1 MGNRDRHDVQ
11 EKQRGTFDPALP
23 DKRPLPSFPGWR
35 RKPGSGPGAYLQ
47 TRSEGVRRQPE
58 SGESACVDGGVIVSD
73 VLKMKTPL
81 STLGSLDQGE
91 STYALL
97 PKIYRELR
105 SLAAMHL
112 RNESGYQTLQP
123 TALVHEAWVRISGNE
138 DDTWKNNQH
147 FLGVAAIVMR
157 RILVERA
164 RCKATLKRKVP
175 QQSFMEGPGL
185 VADADHVIMIHECLT
200 ILEKTDPDSAKVV
213 LLKFYGG
220 FSNPEIATS
229 TGWSI
234 RTVERQWMLAKARLY
249 RLICRTLE
257 DGNDGNIR

>member
-1 MGNRDRHDVQ
+1 MTMSMDARLRTLP
-11 EKQRGTFDPALP
+11 EPA
-23 DKRPLPSFPGWR
+23 FPC
-35 RKPGSGPGAYLQ
+35 
-47 TRSEGVRRQPE
+47 PE
-58 SGESACVDGGVIVSD
+58 SGESACPEALRTVSI
-73 VLKMKTPL
+73 VLKMKNPL
-81 STLGSLDQGE
+81 STLESLNQGE
-91 STYALL
+91 STDALL

-123 TALVHEAWVRISGNE
+123 TALVHEAWVRISGDD
-138 DDTWKNNQH
+138 DDTWKSNQH

-175 QQSFMEGPGL
+175 QQSFMENPGL

-200 ILEKTDPDSAKVV
+200 ILEKSDPDSAKVV

-234 RTVERQWMLAKARLY
+234 RTVERQWMLAKAKLY
-249 RLICRTLE
+249 RLICRSLE
-257 DGNDGNIR
+257 EGEDGNIR

>member
-1 MGNRDRHDVQ
+1 MAPGEAIDI
-11 EKQRGTFDPALP
+11 FLP
-23 DKRPLPSFPGWR
+23 
-35 RKPGSGPGAYLQ
+35 
-47 TRSEGVRRQPE
+47 
-58 SGESACVDGGVIVSD
+58 
-73 VLKMKTPL
+73 MKTPL
-81 STLGSLDQGE
+81 STLESLNQGE
-91 STYALL
+91 STHALL

-105 SLAAMHL
+105 NLAAMHL

-123 TALVHEAWVRISGNE
+123 TALVHEAWVRISGDE
-138 DDTWKNNQH
+138 DENWKSNQH

-175 QQSFMEGPGL
+175 QQSFLDFPEHISE
-185 VADADHVIMIHECLT
+185 ADHVIMIHECLT
-200 ILEKTDPDSAKVV
+200 ILERTDPDSAKVV

-220 FSNPEIATS
+220 FSNPEIAKS

-249 RLICRTLE
+249 RLICKSLE
-257 DGNDGNIR
+257 EGKDGNTP

>member
-1 MGNRDRHDVQ
+1 MGKRHLHDLLKK
-11 EKQRGTFDPALP
+11 ERGTLEPAMPGKRLLPSSLMPALRV
-23 DKRPLPSFPGWR
+23 KTGQ
-35 RKPGSGPGAYLQ
+35 GGVSG
-47 TRSEGVRRQPE
+47 RPE
-58 SGESACVDGGVIVSD
+58 SGESACLTARPIVSN
-73 VLKMKTPL
+73 VLKMKNPL
-81 STLGSLDQGE
+81 STLESPNQGE
-91 STYALL
+91 STNALL

-123 TALVHEAWVRISGNE
+123 TALVHEAWVRISGDE

-175 QQSFMEGPGL
+175 QQSFMESPGL

-200 ILEKTDPDSAKVV
+200 ILERTDPDSAKVV

-220 FSNPEIATS
+220 FSNPEIAKS
-229 TGWSI
+229 MGWSI

-249 RLICRTLE
+249 RLICRSLGE
-257 DGNDGNIR
+257 ESDEVNP

>member
-1 MGNRDRHDVQ
+1 MGNRERHDLL
-11 EKQRGTFDPALP
+11 EKARGTSMPATA
-23 DKRPLPSFPGWR
+23 DERPPPSPGGLAPQP
-35 RKPGSGPGAYLQ
+35 KPYLRVPG
-47 TRSEGVRRQPE
+47 T
-58 SGESACVDGGVIVSD
+58 GETACLKEAAVVSMI
-73 VLKMKTPL
+73 LKMKNPL
-81 STLGSLDQGE
+81 STLESLHQGE
-91 STYALL
+91 TTDALL

-123 TALVHEAWVRISGNE
+123 TALVHEAWVRISGDD
-138 DDTWKNNQH
+138 DDTWKSNEH

-200 ILEKTDPDSAKVV
+200 ILEKSDPDSARVV

-220 FSNPEIATS
+220 FSNPEIAQS
-229 TGWSI
+229 TGWSV
-234 RTVERQWMLAKARLY
+234 RTVERQWMLAKAKLY
-249 RLICRTLE
+249 RLICKSLE
-257 DGNDGNIR
+257 DGGDGNIR